1 MSKQMNAPPF
11 ICFFLSNTKTEYCGQ
26 PCLLYKESKIKHR
39 AGDARTKE
47 WKRRPC

>member
-1 MSKQMNAPPF
+1 MNAPSF

-26 PCLLYKESKIKHR
+26 PCLLFNESKIENR
-39 AGDARTKE
+39 AGDTRTKE